1 MEKENNICVIELLMN
16 NPVIRDR
23 IGKLDISVCFDD
35 KNENKIR
42 LGEIDLKKDL
52 FIIDEEIFRNENLIK
67 SSTLVGAL
75 MRASLI
81 KPDLKKIRKQIR
93 QWDDIILGLDT
104 NILYTGTVSSCI
116 LDEFVKIPSGNFI
129 DTPDWVTLVLSKV
142 AMGEIENRANMDH
155 ETVHRREALRAIQEL
170 MLINKSKDLE
180 GISLFL
186 AGTIPPSFEF
196 SDKKNTIRDSAIREQ
211 FRVFLKN
218 LDFHKGSYF
227 LTQDFNNSVL
237 AEAEGLI
244 SMYIKKPRIERRE
257 FDIGSNDF
265 AVSELLYE
273 LAVAFNPVILE
284 AGGIEIRIE
293 SNWQGKTLEDWEDWK
308 TRIIWE
314 KDQSGLEIAID
325 KWLKSDIA
333 DHMVECWKK
342 LSKRYVSW
350 LEYEL

>member
-1 MEKENNICVIELLMN
+1 MN
-16 NPVIRDR
+16 NPVIKEKT
-23 IGKLDISVCFDD
+23 GKCDIFVCFDD

-42 LGEIDLKKDL
+42 LGEINLKKDM
-52 FIIDEEIFRNENLIK
+52 FIINNDTSNNQDLIS
-67 SSTLVGAL
+67 SSTLVNAL
-75 MRASLI
+75 LRASLI
-81 KPDLKKIRKQIR
+81 KPDLKKFRKQIS

-104 NILYTGTVSSCI
+104 NILYTGLISSCI
-116 LDEFVKIPSGNFI
+116 LDQFVKIPSGSFI
-129 DTPDWVTLVLSKV
+129 DTPDWITLVLSKV
-142 AMGEIENRANMDH
+142 AMGEIENRSNMKY
-155 ETVHRREALRAIQEL
+155 ETIDRREALRAIQEI

-180 GISLFL
+180 GVSLFL
-186 AGTIPPSFEF
+186 AGIIPPSFQF
-196 SDKKNTIRDSAIREQ
+196 SEGGKNTVRDSVIREQ

-227 LTQDFNNSVL
+227 ITSDFNNSVL

-244 SMYIKKPRIERRE
+244 SMYIKKPKIEKRE

-308 TRIIWE
+308 VRIIW
-314 KDQSGLEIAID
+314 KQDQSGLEIAID
-325 KWLKSDIA
+325 KWMKSEIA
-333 DHMVECWKK
+333 VQMIECWKK
-342 LSKRYVSW
+342 LRKRYVSW
-350 LEYEL
+350 LEFEL